1 MVTRRGALCT
11 LGLSA
16 VAVFVPRMALASVAR
31 AMSVKDLAEA
41 SRAVLL
47 GEPVEAYSQWQ
58 TVGES
63 KRIVTF
69 TRVLV
74 NETVLGNPE
83 SELMVRTLGG
93 RVGKIGQL
101 VHGEAAL
108 RLNEPSMLF
117 LQDSAE
123 GVTRVTAM
131 AQGHY
136 RLLADAHGIARL
148 NLSPRL
154 PTLLPNQTAAVDR
167 LRDKTF
173 PEAREIVLKALN
185 P

>member
-1 MVTRRGALCT
+1 
-11 LGLSA
+11 
-16 VAVFVPRMALASVAR
+16 
-31 AMSVKDLAEA
+31 MSVKELTEA

-47 GEPVEAYSQWQ
+47 GEAVEAYSQWQ
-58 TVGES
+58 TVGER

-74 NETVLGNPE
+74 NEGVLGNPQ
-83 SELMVRTLGG
+83 SELMVQTLGG
-93 RVGKIGQL
+93 RVGKIGQI
-101 VHGEAAL
+101 VHGEAVL
-108 RLNEPSMLF
+108 RLNESSLLF
-117 LQDSAE
+117 VQDSDE

-136 RLLADAHGIARL
+136 RLLADAQGIARL
-148 NLSPRL
+148 KLSPRL
-154 PTLLPNQTAAVDR
+154 GTLLPSQTAAVDR

-173 PEAREIVLKALN
+173 PEARDIVLKALN